1 MTAILDQTVD
11 ALRNELQQ
19 CGEMLALL
27 EAQGGFSMDRGPGNG
42 LILLAD
48 VNAQGAVLRSVR
60 LQREDYQ
67 RQLAWCLNRPEQA
80 VLQELIPLLPENYR
94 PLVTALLR
102 ENLQL
107 LRRIR
112 ERAALNQQLLSRSL
126 ARMHTFMDSLSSPDP
141 TALLGEEPDPF
152 TAEPDRPTD
161 RAAHG

>member
-27 EAQGGFSMDRGPGNG
+27 EAQGGLAMDRGHGPS
-42 LILLAD
+42 LLLLAD
-48 VNAQGAVLRSVR
+48 VNAQAAILHSIRG
-60 LQREDYQ
+60 QREDYQ
-67 RQLAWCLNRPEQA
+67 RQLAWGLERPDGA
-80 VLQELIPLLPENYR
+80 ALQELIPLLPEAYR

-112 ERAALNQQLLSRSL
+112 ERAGLNHQMLRRSL
-126 ARMHTFMDSLSSPDP
+126 DRMQSFITTLSSPDP
-141 TALLGEEPDPF
+141 AALLGEEPDSS
-152 TAEPDRPTD
+152 TAEPDRSTD
-161 RAAHG
+161 RAAVG

>member
-27 EAQGGFSMDRGPGNG
+27 EAQGGFTMDRGHGPG
-42 LILLAD
+42 LMLLAD
-48 VNAQGAVLRSVR
+48 VNAQGTILHSARG
-60 LQREDYQ
+60 QREDYQ
-67 RQLAWCLNRPEQA
+67 RQLAWCLERPDRA
-80 VLQELIPLLPENYR
+80 ALQDLIPLLPEAYR

-102 ENLQL
+102 EILQL

-112 ERAALNQQLLSRSL
+112 ERAGLNHQMLRRSQD
-126 ARMHTFMDSLSSPDP
+126 RMQYFIDSLSSPDP
-141 TALLGEEPDPF
+141 AALLGEEPDPF

-161 RAAHG
+161 RAATG